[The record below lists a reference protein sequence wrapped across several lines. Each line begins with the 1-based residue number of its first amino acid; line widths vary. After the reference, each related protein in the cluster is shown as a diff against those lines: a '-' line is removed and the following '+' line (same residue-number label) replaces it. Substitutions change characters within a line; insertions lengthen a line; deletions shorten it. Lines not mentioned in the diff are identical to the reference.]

1 MSDILYLKVEKSV
14 KVETRNIKIKDI
26 AKIECVDSSIKNK
39 VNELNI
45 FQLNSKNEYKYVVS
59 ILKVIEAIHK
69 QFPNLEIDNIGECDF
84 VLEYVNKK
92 QNLVFEYMKIVFVC
106 FIVFIGA
113 AFTIMTFN
121 NDVGINELFK
131 QLYQL
136 VMEEE
141 SSGFTILEI
150 SYSIGLGVGILVFYN
165 HIGGKRLTTDPT
177 PIQVEM
183 RIYEDDVNTALIK
196 NYTREEKSIDV
207 N

>member
-14 KVETRNIKIKDI
+14 KVESRNIKLKDI
-26 AKIECVDSSIKNK
+26 AKIECVNASIKNK
-39 VNELNI
+39 VKELGI
-45 FQLNSKNEYKYVVS
+45 IQLDSKKEYKYVVS
-59 ILKVIEAIHK
+59 ILKVIEVIHK

-84 VLEYVNKK
+84 VIEYVDKK
-92 QNLVFEYMKIVFVC
+92 QNLILEYMKIIFVC

-121 NDVGINELFK
+121 NDVGIDKLFG

-136 VMEEE
+136 VMGKE
-141 SSGFTILEI
+141 SSGFTILEM

-165 HIGGKRLTTDPT
+165 HVAGKRLTTDPT

-196 NYTREEKSIDV
+196 NYTREDKSIDV

>member
-1 MSDILYLKVEKSV
+1 MSDILYLKAEKSI
-14 KVETRNIKIKDI
+14 KVESRNVKLKDI
-26 AKIECVDSSIKNK
+26 AKIECANSSIKNK
-39 VNELNI
+39 LKELDI
-45 FQLNSKNEYKYVVS
+45 IQLDSKKEYKYVVS

-69 QFPNLEIDNIGECDF
+69 QFPNLEIENIGECDF
-84 VLEYVNKK
+84 VLEYANKK
-92 QNLVFEYMKIVFVC
+92 QNLFSEYIKIIFVC

-121 NDVGINELFK
+121 NDVGVDKLFG

-136 VMEEE
+136 IMEEE
-141 SSGFTILEI
+141 SSGFTILEM
-150 SYSIGLGVGILVFYN
+150 SYSIGLGLGILVFYN

-183 RIYEDDVNTALIK
+183 RIYEDDVNKALIK
-196 NYTREEKSIDV
+196 NYTREDKSIDV

>member
-1 MSDILYLKVEKSV
+1 MSDILYLKAEKSV
-14 KVETRNIKIKDI
+14 KVESRNIKLKDI
-26 AKIECVDSSIKNK
+26 AKIECVNSSIENK
-39 VNELNI
+39 VKELNI
-45 FQLNSKNEYKYVVS
+45 IQLDSKKEYKYVVS

-84 VLEYVNKK
+84 VIEYVDKK
-92 QNLVFEYMKIVFVC
+92 QNLILEYMKIIFVC

-121 NDVGINELFK
+121 NDVGIDKLFG

-136 VMEEE
+136 VMEKE
-141 SSGFTILEI
+141 SSGFTILEM

-196 NYTREEKSIDV
+196 NYTREDKSIDV

>member
-1 MSDILYLKVEKSV
+1 MSDILYLKAEKSV
-14 KVETRNIKIKDI
+14 KVESRNIKLKDI
-26 AKIECVDSSIKNK
+26 AKIECVNSSIENK
-39 VNELNI
+39 VKELNI
-45 FQLNSKNEYKYVVS
+45 IQLDSKKEYKYVVS

-84 VLEYVNKK
+84 VIEYVDKK
-92 QNLVFEYMKIVFVC
+92 QNLILEYMKIIFVC

-113 AFTIMTFN
+113 AFTIITFN
-121 NDVGINELFK
+121 NDVGIDKLFG

-136 VMEEE
+136 VMEKE
-141 SSGFTILEI
+141 SSGFTILEM

-196 NYTREEKSIDV
+196 NYTREDKSIDV

>member
-14 KVETRNIKIKDI
+14 KVETRFIKLKDI
-26 AKIECVDSSIKNK
+26 AKIECVNSSIKNK
-39 VNELNI
+39 VNELCI
-45 FQLNSKNEYKYVVS
+45 LQVDSKKEYKYVVS

-69 QFPNLEIDNIGECDF
+69 QFPDLEIDNVGECDF

-92 QNLVFEYMKIVFVC
+92 QNQIFEYMKIMFVC

-121 NDVGINELFK
+121 NDVGIAELFG
-131 QLYQL
+131 QLYQV

-141 SSGFTILEI
+141 SSGFTVLEM

-183 RIYEDDVNTALIK
+183 RIYEEDVNTALIK

-207 N
+207 D